1 MSLDESVSADQD
13 LRNVAQTG
21 SLHSDLL
28 DVSVSWVEGIP
39 TMALTG
45 EVDMASVPIVH
56 ERLGEIAEKVRGDL
70 VVDLGLVTFLD
81 SAGLS
86 FLVTAHQQL
95 ESQGGRLV
103 VFAPTPQVRR
113 LFDLSALSSYL
124 VIMPEEQSE
133 G

>member
-21 SLHSDLL
+21 LLRADLL

-56 ERLGEIAEKVRGDL
+56 ERLGEIAGKVRGDL
-70 VVDLGLVTFLD
+70 VIDLGLVTFLD

-95 ESQGGRLV
+95 ASQGGRLV

-113 LFDLSALSSYL
+113 LFDVSALSSYL
-124 VIMPEEQSE
+124 VIMPEEQDE